1 MCQTASTF
9 YIFIFLIFIMI
20 LGNRYYYEPHFTNE
34 RKGSMDRSSILLM
47 GTQLVNACAKIWV

>member
-9 YIFIFLIFIMI
+9 YIFTYLIFTII

-34 RKGSMDRSSILLM
+34 RKGSMDRFSILLM
-47 GTQLVNACAKIWV
+47 GMQLVNDCDKIWV